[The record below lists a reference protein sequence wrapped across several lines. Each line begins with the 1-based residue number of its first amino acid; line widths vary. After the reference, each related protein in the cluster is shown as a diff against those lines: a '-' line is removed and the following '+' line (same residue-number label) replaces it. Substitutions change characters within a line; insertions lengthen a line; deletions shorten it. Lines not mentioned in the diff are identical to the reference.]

1 MSITDPRRRSH
12 GRVYLADVEN
22 GLCQM
27 SGRAARLYLALV
39 AHANGAGA
47 CYVGR
52 RRLREL
58 LGASGATV
66 EGAIAELVDGGWL
79 RVEPGSGRAVSRF
92 FILGTTSVPTKPPHS
107 GDNGGYTTDCVVG
120 TTSAVVGTVS
130 RRSGDN
136 GASLRGHT
144 LSPKQYE
151 QGGTTAEQGL
161 AAPAAD
167 AAPPPAAAVSPD
179 VPTRYTGPP
188 EYDPTS
194 PTYQPPPVPTVAP
207 PHQNTAT
214 RLELVAAGINEPA
227 LTRLANRG
235 GLTWKIVKTQRNYC
249 KEHGLGVGLLIQKLT
264 LTADE
269 NERKSLSL
277 QELRSG

>member
-66 EGAIAELVDGGWL
+66 EGAIAELVDSGWL
-79 RVEPGSGRAVSRF
+79 RVEPGSGRSVSRF
-92 FILGTTSVPTKPPHS
+92 FIVGTTSVPTKPPHS

-194 PTYQPPPVPTVAP
+194 PHYQPQILTGTAP
-207 PHQNTAT
+207 PAQQAAT
-214 RLELVAAGINEPA
+214 RARLIQAGVDEPA
-227 LTRLANRG
+227 RSKLANRAA
-235 GLTWKIVKTQRNYC
+235 LTWEMVKTHHNYC
-249 KEHGLGVGLLIQKLT
+249 KEHGLGVGLLIQKLHHA
-264 LTADE
+264 ADE